1 MARSNFLK
9 ALALLSLTLCVAS
22 AEFEFIFKTT
32 VDGESNI
39 PVLTDAQTGGAKAY
53 FDVIWEGD
61 YFTWYMEV
69 EGIQNMTMAHIHMVR
84 GRQRRQ
90 GFWALTDTC
99 AAPRGRLHLPTPRT
113 NSDPLHILPIHRVT
127 APPMAPPSF
136 PSSPLTRRCRSLPTA
151 AWPCTTTPS
160 PGASPTPVTLRP
172 PTSWRPSTA
181 RRRRT
186 SSSSWRWARH
196 T

>member
-84 GRQRRQ
+84 RGGRQLRQ
-90 GFWALTDTC
+90 GLGRTPMLPPLR
-99 AAPRGRLHLPTPRT
+99 AAV
-113 NSDPLHILPIHRVT
+113 S
-127 APPMAPPSF
+127 
-136 PSSPLTRRCRSLPTA
+136 
-151 AWPCTTTPS
+151 
-160 PGASPTPVTLRP
+160 ASPPYAQTL
-172 PTSWRPSTA
+172 THSISLQSTG
-181 RRRRT
+181 
-186 SSSSWRWARH
+186 
-196 T
+196 

>member
-84 GRQRRQ
+84 RGGRQRRQ
-90 GFWALTDTC
+90 GFGAHPDAS
-99 AAPRGRLHLPTPRT
+99 AAPRGRARLPTLRT
-113 NSDPLHILPIHRVT
+113 NSDPLRLSPIHRVT

-136 PSSPLTRRCRSLPTA
+136 PCSPLTRPCPSLPTA
-151 AWPCTTTPS
+151 AWPCTTTP
-160 PGASPTPVTLRP
+160 
-172 PTSWRPSTA
+172 
-181 RRRRT
+181 
-186 SSSSWRWARH
+186 
-196 T
+196 

>member
-1 MARSNFLK
+1 MALSNFLK

-69 EGIQNMTMAHIHMVR
+69 EGIQNMTMAHIHMFAN
-84 GRQRRQ
+84 GSL
-90 GFWALTDTC
+90 AMY
-99 AAPRGRLHLPTPRT
+99 H
-113 NSDPLHILPIHRVT
+113 H
-127 APPMAPPSF
+127 
-136 PSSPLTRRCRSLPTA
+136 PLTGSFSYAGNFTA
-151 AWPCTTTPS
+151 ADFLAPIDGEEAEDLFILMALGKAYVNIHTTAFPAGMLRGNLVANLTEWL
-160 PGASPTPVTLRP
+160 GA
-172 PTSWRPSTA
+172 
-181 RRRRT
+181 
-186 SSSSWRWARH
+186 
-196 T
+196 